1 MDHRLFFLQKNGWCL
16 SPKFQSNGFGSS
28 KGLKERFL
36 YSFGQKTAR
45 VPWQNSFNLML
56 ILKCQWQICLICTNI
71 KEIKFHLVIIVHLV
85 YLFLPFLS
93 RVKLNFLSIDW
104 IQWSLWFPMNIQGLF
119 YHFTITVF
127 LVCKS
132 RRKIY
137 WSDSPDLQGW
147 LIPQKILYCFF
158 CCDPKFLLGIE
169 RLFSCLME
177 THLAYQ

>member
-1 MDHRLFFLQKNGWCL
+1 MDHRLFFLQKNGWRL
-16 SPKFQSNGFGSS
+16 SPKFQSNVFGSS
-28 KGLKERFL
+28 KGLKEGFL

-71 KEIKFHLVIIVHLV
+71 REIKFHLVIMVHLV

-119 YHFTITVF
+119 YHFTTFAWCVSQGRWIEV
-127 LVCKS
+127 
-132 RRKIY
+132 I
-137 WSDSPDLQGW
+137 LQTQAILQTHRDRW
-147 LIPQKILYCFF
+147 LSWLSIGL
-158 CCDPKFLLGIE
+158 
-169 RLFSCLME
+169 SCGRSWVQLRPNQ
-177 THLAYQ
+177 HSGS